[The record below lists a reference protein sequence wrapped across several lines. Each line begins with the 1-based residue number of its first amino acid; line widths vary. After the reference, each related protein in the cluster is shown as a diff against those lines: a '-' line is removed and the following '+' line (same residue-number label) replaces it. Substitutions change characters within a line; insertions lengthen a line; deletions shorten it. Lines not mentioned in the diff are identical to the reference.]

1 MWIRLAA
8 MASQDVRLEL
18 DRSAIRDLGD
28 QPGVQELAVD
38 AGEQMA
44 DYMRLLAPK
53 NTGEGARSIQ
63 AFPGHDS
70 GGAFAD
76 VSWDQDHYYMIF
88 AEFGTQSRP
97 EEPFARP
104 AMDRYLR
111 L

>member
-1 MWIRLAA
+1 
-8 MASQDVRLEL
+8 MASQDVRLTF
-18 DRSAIRDLGD
+18 DRAAIRDIADDRGALG
-28 QPGVQELAVD
+28 VSMR

-63 AFPGHDS
+63 PYPGHDAA
-70 GGAFAD
+70 GWYAD
-76 VSWDQDHYYMIF
+76 VSWDQTHYYMIF
-88 AEFGTQSRP
+88 AEYGTRSRP

-104 AMDRYLR
+104 AMDRYLN